1 MAESKN
7 LYELTSKLEQVGYD
21 YEYTDDTIVTL
32 SPSNDHCVNLII
44 DVVDLKDSVSFR
56 IDLIWDDVTI
66 KSKKYKKISVSN
78 AILILT
84 NILENIKEIDTKAH
98 HCLDSFDTIMYPV
111 GVGVEN
117 AVKSIKETL
126 RDCGGKFVGGHLF
139 RIERVGVV
147 EATYG
152 YPSNSQ
158 FLVEIDV
165 PSKNV
170 VGATTHV
177 FIGSDFS
184 YSTENEFYSLDE
196 LKEYLEVLDKL
207 NDEDFLN
214 AREEMDVALS
224 SYFKELFQCEV

>member
-1 MAESKN
+1 MTIDEVYN
-7 LYELTSKLEQVGYD
+7 LT
-21 YEYTDDTIVTL
+21 
-32 SPSNDHCVNLII
+32 
-44 DVVDLKDSVSFR
+44 
-56 IDLIWDDVTI
+56 
-66 KSKKYKKISVSN
+66 
-78 AILILT
+78 
-84 NILENIKEIDTKAH
+84 
-98 HCLDSFDTIMYPV
+98 
-111 GVGVEN
+111 
-117 AVKSIKETL
+117 KETM
-126 RDCGGKFVGGHLF
+126 KNWKVTPTYS
-139 RIERVGVV
+139 VGVV

-196 LKEYLEVLDKL
+196 LKEYLEMLDKL

-214 AREEMDVALS
+214 AREEMGVALS